1 MKKFVRQKCF
11 KCAFGLNFSQRW
23 DGQECIK
30 FSAWASE
37 VKAAKLGADCIWKK
51 VFRLWMM
58 RKGKLPSKLRFCPK
72 FSTPIAKRP
81 SQLWLQCLSQRWMW
95 QMFIQVGGQQ
105 MAFQVWTVGLLYLA
119 TNGLKSPYS
128 LFLWRCCKFW
138 GTWVSSCF
146 AATNQHQDKQ
156 ISPRQKKEFRH
167 VSLACALKWS
177 ISKNIVEEYNY
188 WQLA

>member
-1 MKKFVRQKCF
+1 MSQMCVWLKLFPVLGWTRVHKIFCMDEWSKSWVVLTAFERRSLDWEWWERESCLQSCDFVPNFPRQLLRDRASCDF
-11 KCAFGLNFSQRW
+11 N
-23 DGQECIK
+23 
-30 FSAWASE
+30 AWARGGCGRCLF
-37 VKAAKLGADCIWKK
+37 KL
-51 VFRLWMM
+51 
-58 RKGKLPSKLRFCPK
+58 
-72 FSTPIAKRP
+72 
-81 SQLWLQCLSQRWMW
+81 
-95 QMFIQVGGQQ
+95 GGQQ
-105 MAFQVWTVGLLYLA
+105 MAFQVWTVGFLYLE

-146 AATNQHQDKQ
+146 AATKQHQNKE

-177 ISKNIVEEYNY
+177 ISKNIVEESNY